1 MSEAQARK
9 SKITDEKLG
18 EQYRDKA
25 FSPPTHYT
33 LAKAVNFASIRK
45 RMFAKREQSRSDT
58 IKDTKDTTKDTK
70 DTTKDP
76 KDEKDDSIYANDA
89 DLLRDLL
96 PTAVEQEKFWLW
108 VHTEDKLART
118 MPEAREAKEY
128 FNALAH
134 TDYSNESSLRQLFAV
149 LQAYAYPYI
158 PAGSHNDYR
167 YRLNPSLTTLGPDDD
182 RTDFDDTRD
191 FAAEPI
197 IAVTLVGK
205 QIRCKDEREDRN
217 RRRRKDDTDSSY
229 HSESSTESSI
239 MGNDSTGFVC
249 FQIGKLLAAEEEYWS
264 ANGKLSKDEDAPWTP
279 TDWVMVVVIDA
290 DNTAGAVWLLQNFEP
305 TIENT
310 SDQYMIDEADPYRW
324 GYFEGDLQKSPRPM
338 QRGGVK
344 IAHKI
349 TDLSKTFQWT
359 QDEYILGK
367 YDILQAVLAERSGDG
382 APFIIRQFL
391 PAKADDSTPD
401 VSGLSFGDD
410 Y

>member
-1 MSEAQARK
+1 MSEAQAKK
-9 SKITDEKLG
+9 SKITNEKLG

-33 LAKAVNFASIRK
+33 LAEAVKFAKIRK

-58 IKDTKDTTKDTK
+58 TKDPEDTTKAPKDTTKA
-70 DTTKDP
+70 P
-76 KDEKDDSIYANDA
+76 KDEEDDSIYANDA

-118 MPEAREAKEY
+118 MPEARGAKKY

-134 TDYSNESSLRQLFAV
+134 TDYSNESSLRKLFAV
-149 LQAYAYPYI
+149 LKAYAYPYI
-158 PAGSHNDYR
+158 PAGSHNGYR
-167 YRLNPSLTTLGPDDD
+167 YRINPSLTTLGPDDD
-182 RTDFDDTRD
+182 QIDFDDPCD

-197 IAVTLVGK
+197 IAVNLVGK
-205 QIRCKDEREDRN
+205 QIRCEDEREDR
-217 RRRRKDDTDSSY
+217 
-229 HSESSTESSI
+229 STL
-239 MGNDSTGFVC
+239 GNDSTGFVC

-264 ANGKLSKDEDAPWTP
+264 DNGKLSKDQDAPWTP

-324 GYFEGDLQKSPRPM
+324 GYFEGELQKSPRPM
-338 QRGGVK
+338 QCGGVK

-367 YDILQAVLAERSGDG
+367 YDILQAVLVERHGDG
-382 APFIIRQFL
+382 APFIVRQIPARPPFNPPRPYNPFRLSRAKQPL

-401 VSGLSFGDD
+401 VSGLSI
-410 Y
+410 